1 MKRQNSNSLKTVS
14 KLSGMFMNTEKCR
27 VQRVSKVS
35 EWLLETKKRISLCLC
50 VFVREMVLSVLR
62 RDVQNG
68 ESPQLRELKAR
79 KARKARKV
87 ESWEPEYIPL
97 FPYFPEVK
105 TSHAMGVPPA
115 IAGMAAGNPE
125 PENFHFSVSVILYMK
140 INILF

>member
-68 ESPQLRELKAR
+68 ESPLGG
-79 KARKARKV
+79 
-87 ESWEPEYIPL
+87 S
-97 FPYFPEVK
+97 
-105 TSHAMGVPPA
+105 
-115 IAGMAAGNPE
+115 
-125 PENFHFSVSVILYMK
+125 
-140 INILF
+140 